1 VPETEAL
8 FFVKN
13 SKKTDKYEK
22 VLKKSVDLN
31 SLEILGISAVEN
43 GKTSILNLKT
53 PLFRGNVKKSPSTS
67 GRKIEIYKK
76 A

>member
-1 VPETEAL
+1 M
-8 FFVKN
+8 KN

-53 PLFRGNVKKSPSTS
+53 PLFRGNVKKVRRPQEEKS
-67 GRKIEIYKK
+67 RYIKRLKK
-76 A
+76 C

>member
-1 VPETEAL
+1 MPETEAL

-43 GKTSILNLKT
+43 ENASILNLRS
-53 PLFRGNVKKSPSTS
+53 PLFGGNVKKSPSTS